1 MPPRRSLSDRVTGS
15 FRILTELDISHAYE
29 RQAGTLA
36 LLALAVV
43 AIGVVLVSRL
53 TREPARVT
61 VPFEF
66 PSSGGL
72 AAGDPVL
79 LKGVRV
85 GRVES
90 VRLLGPGRVQVTTSI
105 DPQYAPRRDAK
116 AEVFALD
123 LVGKQAVAYEPG
135 TAGQELPAGVA
146 VVGAEPAT
154 LTQQLGALREQA
166 GEIAVRLRGF
176 DPAGFQEELERTRR
190 ALARAQRAANAI
202 PADSLATAVHALLGE
217 GRSVVSR
224 LDTLRAAFPA
234 ATLAA
239 QRDSLAASAAVL
251 MEQVSEVQGSL
262 GRVRTRMD
270 EGEGNIGR
278 FRQDSTLRVEL
289 DAVRTSLRLLQEKLL
304 GRRPPPT
311 P

>member
-1 MPPRRSLSDRVTGS
+1 MPRRRSLSDRVTGS

-36 LLALAVV
+36 LIALAVV
-43 AIGVVLVSRL
+43 AVGVVLVSSL
-53 TREPARVT
+53 TGGPARVT
-61 VPFEF
+61 VPIEF

-79 LKGVRV
+79 LKGVRI

-90 VRLLGPGRVQVTTSI
+90 VRLLGPGRVRVTTSL
-105 DPQYAPRRDAK
+105 DPQYAPRRDAT
-116 AEVFALD
+116 AEVLALD
-123 LVGKQAVAYEPG
+123 LVGNQAVTYDPG
-135 TAGQELPAGVA
+135 TAGQELPSGVP
-146 VVGAEPAT
+146 VVGAEPVT
-154 LTQQLGALREQA
+154 LTQQLATLREQA

-176 DPAGFQEELERTRR
+176 DPAEFREELERTQE
-190 ALARAQRAANAI
+190 AFARAQRAARAI
-202 PADSLATAVHALLGE
+202 PADSLAAAVAAVLVE
-217 GRSVVSR
+217 GRGLVSR

-234 ATLAA
+234 ATIAA
-239 QRDSLAASAAVL
+239 ERDSLAANAAVL
-251 MEQVSEVQGSL
+251 MDQVAEVQGSL
-262 GRVRTRMD
+262 GRLRTRMD

-278 FRQDSTLRVEL
+278 FRQDSTLRVEV